1 MNIATRV
8 LLELQETTLLAARA
22 ARGLFKRPRYIPESI
37 AQMDAIGVGSLTIII
52 LTGFFT
58 GGVLTLQ
65 TYPTLKYYGAQGQ
78 TGYLVALSLIREL
91 GPVLTALMV
100 TGRVGS
106 AIAAELGSMSVSQQ
120 IDAMRALGT
129 DPVRKLVTPRIIA
142 LLITLPLLTVIGDVV
157 GIVGGWSVA
166 GGLYGMSS
174 DMFFSSV
181 RDGISTDDII
191 GGIIKPMVFMA
202 STDIEINPT
211 TLPPSYD
218 GQVSED
224 AAESTFAEVDDRERA
239 IPAIEFRDVHLSF
252 DERKVLNGL
261 TFKVMK
267 GETKIILGGSGCG
280 KSTTIKLVLGLLKPD
295 SGQIL
300 VDGEDI
306 TNYTELEMMR
316 VRKKIGMVFQE
327 GALFDSLS
335 VYDNVAFR
343 LHEQGVPEEEVE
355 PEVRRML
362 RFVNLE
368 DAIDKMPIE
377 LSGGM
382 RRRVGIARALVGDPK
397 IVMFDEPT
405 AGLDP
410 PTARTICELAMK
422 LRDLEDVSSIFVTH
436 EMNNLEYLSSE
447 YAVVNDAGDVVF
459 ELEGERLC
467 LINTKVLMLRDG
479 QPIFS
484 GTDEALKKAE
494 DPYIQKFLRGH

>member
-1 MNIATRV
+1 MS
-8 LLELQETTLLAARA
+8 TTDLNVTQAAA
-22 ARGLFKRPRYIPESI
+22 
-37 AQMDAIGVGSLTIII
+37 
-52 LTGFFT
+52 
-58 GGVLTLQ
+58 
-65 TYPTLKYYGAQGQ
+65 
-78 TGYLVALSLIREL
+78 
-91 GPVLTALMV
+91 
-100 TGRVGS
+100 
-106 AIAAELGSMSVSQQ
+106 
-120 IDAMRALGT
+120 
-129 DPVRKLVTPRIIA
+129 
-142 LLITLPLLTVIGDVV
+142 
-157 GIVGGWSVA
+157 
-166 GGLYGMSS
+166 
-174 DMFFSSV
+174 
-181 RDGISTDDII
+181 
-191 GGIIKPMVFMA
+191 
-202 STDIEINPT
+202 
-211 TLPPSYD
+211 PPQVD

-224 AAESTFAEVDDRERA
+224 AAESTFAEVDDRRREV
-239 IPAIEFRDVHLSF
+239 PAIEFRNVHLSF
-252 DERKVLNGL
+252 DDRKVLDGL
-261 TFKVMK
+261 SFKVMR

-295 SGQIL
+295 EGQVL

-306 TNYTELEMMR
+306 TAYSEVEMMR

-436 EMNNLEYLSSE
+436 EMNNLHYLSSE
-447 YAVVNDAGDVVF
+447 YAVVNDAGEVVF
-459 ELEGERLC
+459 EKEGERLC

-479 QPIFS
+479 RPIFS
-484 GTDEALKKAE
+484 GTDETLNRAE
-494 DPYIQKFLRGH
+494 DPYIQRFLRGH